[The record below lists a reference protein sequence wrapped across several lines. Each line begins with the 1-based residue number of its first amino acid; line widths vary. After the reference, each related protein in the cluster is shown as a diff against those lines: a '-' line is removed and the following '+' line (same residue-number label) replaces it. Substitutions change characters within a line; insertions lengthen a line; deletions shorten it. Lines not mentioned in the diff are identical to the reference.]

1 MLENATVFLR
11 SAPLAAV
18 APGFMIFIT
27 CLSFNY
33 VGEGLRRMLAN
44 ER

>member
-1 MLENATVFLR
+1 MLENANVFIR
-11 SAPLAAV
+11 EAPLAAF

-33 VGEGLRRMLAN
+33 IGEGLRRTLAI